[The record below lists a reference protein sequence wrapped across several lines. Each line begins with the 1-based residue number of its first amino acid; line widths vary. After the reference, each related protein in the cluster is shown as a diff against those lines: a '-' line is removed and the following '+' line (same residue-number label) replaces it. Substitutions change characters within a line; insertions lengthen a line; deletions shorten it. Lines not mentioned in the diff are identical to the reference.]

1 MPPAGGFSR
10 TAVNQRP
17 GSRTQ
22 VSGLATVALAMAAA
36 LFLGPVLDDLP
47 EATLGAIVF
56 VAVLGL
62 IRPSDIAFLARFDRL
77 ELFVALLT
85 AAVGLFAGLL
95 VAVAVGV
102 AATLLLVLRELNH
115 AAMARD

>member
-1 MPPAGGFSR
+1 
-10 TAVNQRP
+10 
-17 GSRTQ
+17 
-22 VSGLATVALAMAAA
+22 
-36 LFLGPVLDDLP
+36 
-47 EATLGAIVF
+47 VF